1 MREKYVGRPYRY
13 PDRESPLS
21 QPTPE
26 KLAAA
31 ISKHLI
37 PALQKQPLTPDELEK
52 RKQR

>member
-1 MREKYVGRPYRY
+1 MGIKLP
-13 PDRESPLS
+13 

-37 PALQKQPLTPDELEK
+37 PALQKQPLTPAEIEK
-52 RKQR
+52 KEGGKTA